1 MVAGAG
7 KGHSLSCAAAGIV
20 LGQIASGIGFRLEGL
35 DDGGTERMIGPRRV
49 RLKLLEKRL
58 THGLGMRRG
67 EQELYG
73 LLDNPRGSS
82 NFVSY
87 RDYKTRIRPVLN
99 AADSGVLADNK
110 WVFYQLAKAFGI
122 AIPNTWAL
130 FDSEFGITIEGLPCR
145 RTADLLALIDRVR
158 PKGLVIKPAGGLQGK
173 GLVILDNID
182 HTRGTAVSAS
192 GETVDLN
199 GGSSLSPRSA

>member
-1 MVAGAG
+1 M
-7 KGHSLSCAAAGIV
+7 